1 MRLRRLRRRAMK
13 GLDAA
18 RQFFFAAGVPLLAS
32 LPSEV
37 LATAAVGL
45 VGEGSE
51 CFGIDDEV
59 SRDHDWGAGFCVWLP
74 QDVCARYG
82 EILAQ
87 GLRGLCPPDG
97 LTSRF
102 ANLQQ
107 LNDGR
112 VGVFAIPDFYRRFIG
127 FGHPPHTLREWWAIP
142 DANLATVANGAV
154 FCDRA
159 GEFSRWRKVLT
170 AGYPRDI
177 RLKKMAYCCY
187 IAMQAGQYNAPRMA
201 IRGQA
206 AAAGLC
212 EAVFTV
218 AALRL
223 TYYLNNRYP
232 PFYKWLQP
240 LVQPL
245 PVMGR
250 RSFAFA
256 ERLAVLPSA
265 ARGPEELTAKQAVI
279 EEWSWALEQ
288 ALAEQGFIPQA
299 GEGLYAAAQRMHGAI
314 EEPWLRQIPL
324 EVRC

>member
-1 MRLRRLRRRAMK
+1 MK
-13 GLDAA
+13 GLEAA
-18 RQFFFAAGVPLLAS
+18 RQFFLAAGVPLLAS

-74 QDVCARYG
+74 ADVCTRHGAA
-82 EILAQ
+82 LAQ
-87 GLRGLCPPDG
+87 GLRDLCPPEG
-97 LTSRF
+97 QASRF
-102 ANLQQ
+102 ADMQQ
-107 LNDGR
+107 LNNGR
-112 VGVFAIPDFYRRFIG
+112 VGVFSVSEFYRRFTG
-127 FGHPPHTLREWWAIP
+127 FDHPPCTLREWWAIP
-142 DANLATVANGAV
+142 DANLATAVNGAV

-159 GEFSRWRKVLT
+159 GDFSRWREALA

-187 IAMQAGQYNAPRMA
+187 MALQAGQYNSPRMA
-201 IRGQA
+201 ARGRA
-206 AAAGLC
+206 GAAGLC

-223 TYYLNNRYP
+223 TYYLNNQYP

-245 PVMGR
+245 PVMGQQ
-250 RSFAFA
+250 SFAFA
-256 ERLAVLPSA
+256 EQLAVLPSGA
-265 ARGPEELTAKQAVI
+265 QDARALAEKQAVV
-279 EEWSWALEQ
+279 EKWCQALEE
-288 ALAEQGFIPQA
+288 ALAQQGYIA
-299 GEGLYAAAQRMHGAI
+299 HTGDGLYAAAQQLHGSI
-314 EEPWLRQIPL
+314 EEPWLRRIPL